1 MSYATSSIYNTLF
14 GGAKKSGKDVIL
26 FGGSGAKKSGKDVIL
41 FGGAKIGELLKNK
54 KEFLIFVFSNL
65 IVQLGIT
72 YYVMMNYKNQN
83 SNMSHLLLLLSQIFI
98 LFILA
103 LVPMPSWLKFILFS
117 IFSVTFG
124 IMLSSLKNKV
134 DMNIIKTA
142 LAGTIGIFAG
152 MAAAGFALILFGI
165 HLGLGFGL
173 GLLYALLLLII
184 VSIVFMFMGTY
195 SMVYKAIS
203 VISLFIFSLY
213 VVYDT
218 NSILQRNYYGDFITA
233 SLDYYLDIINIFVNL
248 INFENFNN
256 S

>member
-1 MSYATSSIYNTLF
+1 MSYATSSIHNTLF

-26 FGGSGAKKSGKDVIL
+26 LGGDGSKKSSKDVIL
-41 FGGAKIGELLKNK
+41 LGGARIGELLKDK

-83 SNMSHLLLLLSQIFI
+83 SNMSNLLLLLSQIFI

-165 HLGLGFGL
+165 QLGLGFGL

-195 SMVYKAIS
+195 SMVSKAIS
-203 VISLFIFSLY
+203 VVALFIFSLY

-248 INFENFNN
+248 VNFD
-256 S
+256 SS